1 MLLQFRE
8 EGREGEREEIFA
20 NFCYFFFWGDAISV
34 TVSNDSQETQLSP
47 QFRGSGGAHLFFE
60 LFATKNTSYLIRSAV
75 ACIRSATASRKKLK
89 STNEHRQSR
98 KGSIA
103 QLFVTKSQTAQA
115 QMSTLAYARL
125 D

>member
-1 MLLQFRE
+1 MPSFHR
-8 EGREGEREEIFA
+8 
-20 NFCYFFFWGDAISV
+20 
-34 TVSNDSQETQLSP
+34 SP
-47 QFRGSGGAHLFFE
+47 SLPLVPLPPSLPFTASALFFE